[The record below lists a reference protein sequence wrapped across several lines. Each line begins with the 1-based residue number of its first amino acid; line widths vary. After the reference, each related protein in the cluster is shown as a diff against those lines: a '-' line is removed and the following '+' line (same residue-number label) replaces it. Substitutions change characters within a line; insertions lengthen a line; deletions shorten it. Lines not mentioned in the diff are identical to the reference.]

1 MDNHFTFNPLAL
13 KKEFIRAHT
22 RFWTKPEIHQIEIFY
37 EHHSSIIP
45 FILIVF
51 KFTVTNIYLNNFDSC
66 SNIFSSIL
74 VMFNINQIDINVLV
88 KWLHLF

>member
-13 KKEFIRAHT
+13 KKEFIRAHS

-45 FILIVF
+45 FILIIF
-51 KFTVTNIYLNNFDSC
+51 KFSVTNIYLNN
-66 SNIFSSIL
+66 SNIFSPIL
-74 VMFNINQIDINVLV
+74 YKSKSHV
-88 KWLHLF
+88 